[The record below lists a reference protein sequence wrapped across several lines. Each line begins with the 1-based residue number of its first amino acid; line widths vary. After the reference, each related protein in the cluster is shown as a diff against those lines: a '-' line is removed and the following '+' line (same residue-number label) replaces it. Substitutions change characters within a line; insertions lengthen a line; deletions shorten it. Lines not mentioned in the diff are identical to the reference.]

1 MPLKSLIAVWFILVA
16 STAHATPITSGTV
29 TLDGS
34 ELLVSTTRINRNG
47 VASTWA
53 APKPFPG
60 TLGCL
65 GGGNCFYETVDVS
78 TSPLEFVRVTY
89 SLLSGSNPNIF
100 LAAYVNSFNVAS
112 LSANY
117 LGDPGSS
124 LTLGGIPLA
133 FEVIV
138 PSGSSLVLA
147 FSTVANNSFGTAFYT
162 VDAFESAAAGAA
174 IPEPATCGLLASGL
188 ALLGAARRR
197 RSSARS
203 AR

>member
-1 MPLKSLIAVWFILVA
+1 
-16 STAHATPITSGTV
+16 
-29 TLDGS
+29 
-34 ELLVSTTRINRNG
+34 
-47 VASTWA
+47 
-53 APKPFPG
+53 
-60 TLGCL
+60 
-65 GGGNCFYETVDVS
+65 VDVS

-89 SLLSGSNPNIF
+89 SVLSGSDANIF

-117 LGDPGSS
+117 IGDPGFSS
-124 LTLGGIPLA
+124 TLGGLPLA

-147 FSTVANNSFGTAFYT
+147 FSTVFNNSFGTAFYT
-162 VDAFESAAAGAA
+162 VDAFESADAGAA

-197 RSSARS
+197 RSTARS